1 MSATL
6 DLIAAALTRLAIIE
20 KRLDELQDGVRNGWK
35 EIATGLRCSERTARE
50 WAKRAIDPL
59 PVDKGPGGEA
69 TIPESRLRD
78 WANRNTIPYQHARE
92 VEQLRKEVRGLRRQ
106 LEAAPVEAEPS
117 ETAREITTGPVRRR
131 PAKLPP
137 PAA

>member
-6 DLIAAALTRLAIIE
+6 DLIAAALARLAIIE
-20 KRLDELQDGVRNGWK
+20 KRLDELRDSVRDGWK
-35 EIATGLRCSERTARE
+35 AIASGLRCSERTARE
-50 WAKRAIDPL
+50 WAKRAVDPL

-78 WANRNTIPYQHARE
+78 WASRNTKPYQHAHEIER
-92 VEQLRKEVRGLRRQ
+92 LRKEVQGLRRQ
-106 LEAAPVEAEPS
+106 LEAAPVETEP
-117 ETAREITTGPVRRR
+117 TGITREVTTGTVRRR

-137 PAA
+137 PAT